1 MMYQGGAFPPGL
13 NIGGNRYMYSIK
25 EYSKQELQILSWIK
39 DLSMSKGSYHRLLNE
54 LKYDRELLKELAS
67 QNFNDMLD
75 MVMYLES

>member
-1 MMYQGGAFPPGL
+1 
-13 NIGGNRYMYSIK
+13 MYSIK